1 MHLEI
6 WVYSI
11 HYTDRGQIQ
20 HQLKRYG
27 QNSAFSNSRGGVF
40 TIENDHPYPQIY
52 SWYAERLILRRT
64 SNLKFWSKWSRAEI
78 CLYNHIFQT
87 LNWRLVKNDV
97 STSVIIMPATTT
109 TTTPPII
116 QNKREIR
123 GLLKAQAQRTKGQC
137 MLAYVAIVHN
147 CFLE

>member
-40 TIENDHPYPQIY
+40 TIENDHPYPHKMDVLNMNFIQKIIY
-52 SWYAERLILRRT
+52 RT
-64 SNLKFWSKWSRAEI
+64 RA
-78 CLYNHIFQT
+78 N
-87 LNWRLVKNDV
+87 
-97 STSVIIMPATTT
+97 STPTATIKGFRDFGAGT
-109 TTTPPII
+109 
-116 QNKREIR
+116 KRERVLFER
-123 GLLKAQAQRTKGQC
+123 G
-137 MLAYVAIVHN
+137 
-147 CFLE
+147 

>member
-40 TIENDHPYPQIY
+40 TIENDHPYPLLVVYVIY
-52 SWYAERLILRRT
+52 EHSLIR
-64 SNLKFWSKWSRAEI
+64 NDFFKMMV
-78 CLYNHIFQT
+78 IF
-87 LNWRLVKNDV
+87 
-97 STSVIIMPATTT
+97 
-109 TTTPPII
+109 
-116 QNKREIR
+116 
-123 GLLKAQAQRTKGQC
+123 
-137 MLAYVAIVHN
+137 
-147 CFLE
+147 

>member
-40 TIENDHPYPQIY
+40 TIENDHPYPLLFIFIVY
-52 SWYAERLILRRT
+52 ILIFYAPDKVLFLFAV
-64 SNLKFWSKWSRAEI
+64 KEI
-78 CLYNHIFQT
+78 TYF
-87 LNWRLVKNDV
+87 
-97 STSVIIMPATTT
+97 
-109 TTTPPII
+109 
-116 QNKREIR
+116 
-123 GLLKAQAQRTKGQC
+123 
-137 MLAYVAIVHN
+137 
-147 CFLE
+147 

>member
-40 TIENDHPYPQIY
+40 TIENDHPYPH
-52 SWYAERLILRRT
+52 LRT
-64 SNLKFWSKWSRAEI
+64 CEKTEMFKPQVKKW
-78 CLYNHIFQT
+78 
-87 LNWRLVKNDV
+87 VKKN
-97 STSVIIMPATTT
+97 I
-109 TTTPPII
+109 
-116 QNKREIR
+116 
-123 GLLKAQAQRTKGQC
+123 
-137 MLAYVAIVHN
+137 AIKPY
-147 CFLE
+147 